1 MEDFRVPKRRVPAQV
16 VMPNGEARRISL
28 FLAATR
34 PSRGP
39 ERPSDLLNGGDG
51 FVPAVD
57 EASGG
62 MTFLNRT
69 AIVLVRVDRALE
81 GDDADAVTLPTEHEV
96 EVLLFSGAR
105 LRGLVSYLRP
115 AGHSR
120 LIDFL
125 NEPPAFFRLIEEG
138 AIALVNKRHVSRVAL
153 VNAS

>member
-81 GDDADAVTLPTEHEV
+81 GDDADALTLPTEHEV
-96 EVLLFSGAR
+96 EILLFNGTR
-105 LRGLVSYLRP
+105 IRGLVSYLRP

-120 LIDFL
+120 IIDFL
-125 NEPPAFFRLIEEG
+125 NEPPDFFRLIEEG

-153 VNAS
+153 VNA